1 MNFFAKIKYYLTTS
15 AAQRAQ
21 NSAVLEDLEL
31 KCFETGRDMEQAREA
46 LRIVA
51 DGMSQTEVL
60 RKACVVYLTYPNN
73 MLGGD
78 DLSRYTPMLV
88 RENNCRY
95 FAEGD
100 KKCPRKDCAFHEKNI
115 AYFAAK
121 DRYDAAVAARDAFLA
136 RATGRAKNK

>member
-21 NSAVLEDLEL
+21 NNAVLEDLEL
-31 KCFETGRDMEQAREA
+31 KCFQAGRDMEQAHEA
-46 LRIVA
+46 LRIVT
-51 DGMSQTEVL
+51 DGMSRTEVL
-60 RKACVVYLTYPNN
+60 RKACVVYLAYPTD
-73 MLGGD
+73 MLGAG

-100 KKCPRKDCAFHEKNI
+100 KKCPRKDCAFYEKNT

-136 RATGRAKNK
+136 RAMGRAENK